1 MFTFRQLE
9 TFREVM
15 RARTTIGA
23 ASALR
28 ISQPAVSN
36 TIRQMEDRAGFPLFE
51 RLGNRLVPTPDAEEI
66 YRDSEAIFT
75 LYAAFNQRIDMRK
88 RSQSGS
94 LRLVITPP
102 VANALIPRALGEFLT
117 HRPAI
122 GISVDTRRVDGV
134 LEAIETR
141 MADIGFALNP
151 PEREGIQTETIALG
165 EMVCCFRPGHRLE
178 ARERITAEDLKAEKL
193 ILFEP
198 ESSLDRA
205 MADIVDKIGRG
216 NVVAEVRYSSV
227 ACLMAEAGLG
237 VTLADTF
244 TAVHGGRYRLTSRPL
259 SPPQRVALKVLT
271 RRGEPAKRIQTV
283 FLAELARSEALATLL
298 AQEEG

>member
-1 MFTFRQLE
+1 MFTLRQLE

-15 RARTTIGA
+15 RVRTTIGA
-23 ASALR
+23 AGALR

-66 YRDSEAIFT
+66 HRDSEAIFE
-75 LYAAFNQRIDMRK
+75 LYTAFNHRIEMRK

-94 LRLVITPP
+94 LRLAITPP
-102 VANALIPRALGEFLT
+102 VANALIPAALSEFLAQ
-117 HRPAI
+117 RPAI

-134 LEAIETR
+134 LEAIESR
-141 MADIGFALNP
+141 RADIGLALNP
-151 PEREGIQTETIALG
+151 PERVGIRAETIAWG

-178 ARERITAEDLKAEKL
+178 ALERIAAADLKMEKL

-205 MADIVDKIGRG
+205 MADVVAETGRG

-237 VTLADTF
+237 VTLADSF
-244 TAVHGGRYRLTSRPL
+244 TAIHGDRYRLTSRPL
-259 SPPQRVALKVLT
+259 SPPHRVALKVLT
-271 RRGEPAKRIQTV
+271 RRNEPAKRIQTV
-283 FLAELARSEALATLL
+283 FLTELAKSQALAALL
-298 AQEEG
+298 APGPA